1 MNSSMELLR
10 AKALE
15 QENIQRIAQ
24 PDMDL
29 A

>member
-15 QENIQRIAQ
+15 QEKIPRIAQ

>member
-15 QENIQRIAQ
+15 QEKIQRITQ